1 MEKSHSD
8 SKFDDLD
15 QLCASIA
22 DLRHTNHAL
31 IQRYR
36 LIQEAEAAL
45 KDAVSKKY
53 GGPIASDQ
61 VIERKVQ
68 DRLALLGSPRKP
80 RSVIGQAMKQRLTF
94 TDKLALT
101 KAMVED
107 FAKQQ
112 RERVSLDDI
121 NAWLDQP
128 RQKGQQDVRD
138 LLKVRGIHVS
148 QVRWFEVG
156 PLGDRKK
163 MGLLPKSAYDTK
175 GAGAKSTID
184 VRKWKAHLDR
194 IPSARSG
201 NERGVRL

>member
-1 MEKSHSD
+1 
-8 SKFDDLD
+8 
-15 QLCASIA
+15 
-22 DLRHTNHAL
+22 
-31 IQRYR
+31 
-36 LIQEAEAAL
+36 
-45 KDAVSKKY
+45 
-53 GGPIASDQ
+53 
-61 VIERKVQ
+61 
-68 DRLALLGSPRKP
+68 
-80 RSVIGQAMKQRLTF
+80 MKQRLSLA
-94 TDKLALT
+94 DKLALT

-156 PLGDRKK
+156 PLGDRKA

-194 IPSARSG
+194 IPAARG
-201 NERGVRL
+201 GKERGVRS